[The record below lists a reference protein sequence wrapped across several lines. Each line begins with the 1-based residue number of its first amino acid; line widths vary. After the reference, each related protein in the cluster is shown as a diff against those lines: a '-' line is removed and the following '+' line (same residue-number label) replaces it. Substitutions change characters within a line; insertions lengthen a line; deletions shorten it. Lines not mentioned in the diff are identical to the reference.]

1 MTNKDTIIGE
11 LCLLQYSDICSVEDL
26 RDELRLNKECVFTA
40 RQYCD
45 RRYSTNLQRFNYDPF
60 TGEKIDWKK
69 VKELL
74 Q

>member
-1 MTNKDTIIGE
+1 MTSKDTVIGE
-11 LCLLQYSDICSVEDL
+11 LCFDEHSELCSVE
-26 RDELRLNKECVFTA
+26 ELRKELRCGCFFTA

-45 RRYSTNLQRFNYDPF
+45 YRCSTNLQRFNYDPF
-60 TGEKIDWKK
+60 SGERIDWKK